1 MDDVSYMRSRTVQE
15 SYMFMVDSR
24 NRDRAA
30 HPEPSE
36 YTIEFSAPFRNV
48 CSFNL
53 VDVTIPRTQ
62 YSVDVGSNTLRYK
75 LAGDPETFV
84 LEVPPGDYTLPQ
96 LCDALNRLLYGG
108 LTVEPESTPY
118 ELRNVV
124 RVYRTFG
131 GFTLFMAESGLRTAL
146 GFPPRTVVVDAITT
160 RPATA
165 HVGPYVETQTLP
177 VSPTQRVRQQIVAQA
192 SGTVEAVTVACLES
206 ASPTLRI
213 AVELT
218 TLTGQVVA
226 RGTVAPMR
234 TQAAVLDPGAG
245 QLVAGE
251 TYWLSAV
258 ANEDGAVFVAI
269 GTNTGALQVGTGTA
283 WTAIAPPLD
292 PALKLCCELAVGA
305 PMYQITGPNL
315 VDITGDK
322 VVLIRCPEIETVM
335 FRERFN
341 EKGLHVGLG
350 YVKTGGLGFR
360 EQRSDYYTPFPPRT
374 FHPISKLSK
383 LTIRLENT
391 DGTLYQTRGVDHVLL
406 MNIVYWK
413 VASENAGGPPVGLN
427 PAYNPDIHH
436 VIGTRLTAAA
446 WAPMPSTS
454 STRR

>member
-36 YTIEFSAPFRNV
+36 YTIEFAAPFRNV
-48 CSFNL
+48 CSFSL

-62 YSVDVGSNTLRYK
+62 YSVDIGSNTLRYK
-75 LAGDPETFV
+75 LAGDPETFEV
-84 LEVPPGDYTLPQ
+84 EVPPGDYTLPQ

-108 LTVEPESTPY
+108 LTIEPESTPY
-118 ELRNVV
+118 ELRNLV
-124 RVYRTFG
+124 RIYRTFG
-131 GFTLFMAESGLRTAL
+131 GFTLLMGESGLRTAL
-146 GFPPRTVVVDAITT
+146 GFPPRTFVVDTQT
-160 RPATA
+160 SHPATA
-165 HVGPYVETQTLP
+165 HAGPYVETQTLP
-177 VSPTQRVRQQIVAQA
+177 VSSTERVRQQFVAQA
-192 SGTVEAVTVACLES
+192 SGTVEAVTVGVLEAS
-206 ASPTLRI
+206 SPTLRV
-213 AVELT
+213 AVQVT
-218 TLTGQVVA
+218 TATGEVVA
-226 RGTVAPMR
+226 TGTVAPMR

-245 QLVAGE
+245 ELVAGE
-251 TYWLSAV
+251 TYWLEAT
-258 ANEDGAVFVAI
+258 ANEPGAVFVAL
-269 GTNTGALQVGTGTA
+269 GTNTGVLETGSATS
-283 WTAIAPPLD
+283 WTAAPD
-292 PALKLCCELAVGA
+292 PALKLCCEVTVGA
-305 PMYQITGPNL
+305 LWYQITGPNL

-383 LTIRLENT
+383 LTIRLENP

-427 PAYNPDIHH
+427 PAYNPDIHR
-436 VIGTRLTAAA
+436 VIGDRLTAAA
-446 WAPMPSTS
+446 WPPLRPPLTTS